1 MVSISDYMIIYIEK
15 KPYIHIYIY
24 IHTLVYIY
32 TK

>member
-24 IHTLVYIY
+24 THIYTLVYIY
-32 TK
+32 